1 MNIWVSLKK
10 MNTLFNIGYSRIR
23 KMKNDGKVIALK
35 LIKSSLQ
42 WSSELALQINRTA
55 LFFNTNKYCGYELF
69 AKSICP

>member
-1 MNIWVSLKK
+1 
-10 MNTLFNIGYSRIR
+10 
-23 KMKNDGKVIALK
+23 MKTDDIVIVLK

-55 LFFNTNKYCGYELF
+55 LFFNTNKYCSYELF